1 MNNIQLLRGGGGGG
15 GGGGK
20 LRKDFINQLPYPL
33 VPAHT

>member
-1 MNNIQLLRGGGGGG
+1 VVVVVVVVVVVDA
-15 GGGGK
+15 K

>member
-1 MNNIQLLRGGGGGG
+1 VVVVVVVVVDA
-15 GGGGK
+15 K